1 VRLVLV
7 GPPGAGKGTQAE
19 IIAER
24 LGVPKIST
32 GDIFR
37 ANVSGGTPLG
47 LKAKEYMD
55 AGNLVPDEVTNEMV
69 ADRLAQDDA
78 KGGFL
83 LDGYPR
89 NTEQAKVL
97 DQVLEAAGA
106 TLDLALELVASDDE
120 VVRRLSGRRVSKSTG
135 KVYHL
140 EFDPP
145 ADPDS
150 PDLYQ
155 RSDDQPETIKN
166 RLKVYAEQTA
176 PLVGYYEEQ
185 GKLVRIDAIGEVAEV
200 TERALTAIGAAE

>member
-97 DQVLEAAGA
+97 DRVLEAAGSA
-106 TLDLALELVASDDE
+106 LDQALELVASDDE

-150 PDLYQ
+150 DDLYQ
-155 RSDDQPETIKN
+155 RTDDQPKTIKN

-176 PLVGYYEEQ
+176 PLVGYYEAQ

-200 TERALTAIGAAE
+200 TERALNAIGAAE

>member
-24 LGVPKIST
+24 LGIPKIST

-97 DQVLEAAGA
+97 DRVLEAAGS

-155 RSDDQPETIKN
+155 RTDDQPETIKN

-176 PLVGYYEEQ
+176 PLVGYYEAQ

>member
-69 ADRLAQDDA
+69 ADRLAEDDA

-97 DQVLEAAGA
+97 DRVLEAAGA

-150 PDLYQ
+150 ADLYQ

-176 PLVGYYEEQ
+176 PLVGYYEGQ

-200 TERALTAIGAAE
+200 TERALNAVGAAE

>member
-1 VRLVLV
+1 MRLVLV

-24 LGVPKIST
+24 LGIPKIST

-55 AGNLVPDEVTNEMV
+55 AGDLVPDEVTNDMV

-78 KGGFL
+78 AEGFL

-97 DQVLEAAGA
+97 DGILKAAG
-106 TLDLALELVASDDE
+106 TVLDTALELVASDDE

-150 PDLYQ
+150 DDLFQ
-155 RSDDQPETIKN
+155 RTDDQPETIKN

-200 TERALTAIGAAE
+200 TERALGAIGAAE

>member
-1 VRLVLV
+1 MRLVLV

-37 ANVSGGTPLG
+37 ANVDGDTPLG
-47 LKAKEYMD
+47 RKAKQYME
-55 AGNLVPDEVTNEMV
+55 AGDLVPDEVTNEMV
-69 ADRLAQDDA
+69 ADRLAQADA
-78 KGGFL
+78 EEGFL

-97 DQVLEAAGA
+97 DQVLTKAGA
-106 TLDLALELVASDDE
+106 SLDLALELVADDDE

-140 EFDPP
+140 DFDPP

-150 PDLYQ
+150 PDLFQ

-176 PLVGYYEEQ
+176 PLIGYYEAQ
-185 GKLVRIDAIGEVAEV
+185 GKIVRIDAIGEVAEI
-200 TERALTAIGAAE
+200 TERALNAIGATE

>member
-1 VRLVLV
+1 MRLVLV

-83 LDGYPR
+83 L
-89 NTEQAKVL
+89 E
-97 DQVLEAAGA
+97 E
-106 TLDLALELVASDDE
+106 
-120 VVRRLSGRRVSKSTG
+120 
-135 KVYHL
+135 
-140 EFDPP
+140 DP
-145 ADPDS
+145 
-150 PDLYQ
+150 L
-155 RSDDQPETIKN
+155 R
-166 RLKVYAEQTA
+166 
-176 PLVGYYEEQ
+176 
-185 GKLVRIDAIGEVAEV
+185 
-200 TERALTAIGAAE
+200 